1 MISNPASGGGIG
13 AFFTHR
19 LGPRPQAKFLTGLW
33 RFMAGH
39 SKWSQIKRKKAVTD
53 ARRGQL
59 WTKLLK
65 EITVAARLGGG
76 DPSGNSRLRSAVQE
90 ARSANVPSDNIDRAI
105 KRGTGQL
112 EGFTFEEISYEGYGP
127 GGVAILVETLT
138 DNKNRTVSE
147 VRHLFSK
154 SGGNLGENGCVAWM
168 FQKRAFFAIDKQAMS
183 EEGFMDLALEL
194 EVDDISIEEETYEIY
209 TAPEDYG
216 PVLDELEKRG
226 VELVAKEL
234 TMLPQSSVELGA
246 DQAPRLLRLLEALE
260 DNDDVQ
266 HVWANF
272 DIDPS
277 LLAEQTG

>member
-1 MISNPASGGGIG
+1 
-13 AFFTHR
+13 
-19 LGPRPQAKFLTGLW
+19 
-33 RFMAGH
+33 MAGH
-39 SKWSQIKRKKAVTD
+39 SKWAQIKRKKAVTD

-65 EITVAARLGGG
+65 EITVAAKLGGG
-76 DPSGNSRLRSAVQE
+76 DPDGNARLRSAIQE
-90 ARSANVPSDNIDRAI
+90 AKSANVPNDNIERAV

-112 EGFTFEEISYEGYGP
+112 EGFTLEEITYEGYGP
-127 GGVAILVETLT
+127 GGVAILVEALT
-138 DNKNRTVSE
+138 DNKNRTVSD

-168 FQKRAFFAIDKQAMS
+168 FQKRGFFAIDAQAMS
-183 EEGFMDLALEL
+183 AEAFRDLVLEL
-194 EVDDISIEEETYEIY
+194 EADDISIEEETYEIY

-226 VELVAKEL
+226 VGLVAKEL
-234 TMLPQSSVELGA
+234 AMLPQSLVDLGA
-246 DQAPRLLRLLEALE
+246 DQAPKLLKLLEALE

-277 LLAEQTG
+277 VLAEQAG

>member
-1 MISNPASGGGIG
+1 
-13 AFFTHR
+13 
-19 LGPRPQAKFLTGLW
+19 
-33 RFMAGH
+33 MAGH

-76 DPSGNSRLRSAVQE
+76 DPNGNSRLRSAVQE
-90 ARSANVPSDNIDRAI
+90 AKSANVPSDNIDRAI

-127 GGVAILVETLT
+127 GGVAILVEALT

-168 FQKRAFFAIDKQAMS
+168 FHKRAFFAIDKQAMS

-226 VELVAKEL
+226 IELVGKEL
-234 TMLPQSSVELGA
+234 AMLPQSSVELGA
-246 DQAPRLLRLLEALE
+246 DQAPKLLKLLEALE

-266 HVWANF
+266 HVWSNF

-277 LLAEQTG
+277 VLAEQTG

>member
-1 MISNPASGGGIG
+1 
-13 AFFTHR
+13 
-19 LGPRPQAKFLTGLW
+19 
-33 RFMAGH
+33 MAGH
-39 SKWSQIKRKKAVTD
+39 SKWAQIKRKKAVTD

-65 EITVAARLGGG
+65 EITVAARIGGG
-76 DPSGNSRLRSAVQE
+76 DPTGNARLRTAIQE
-90 ARSANVPSDNIDRAI
+90 AKGSNVPNENIERAI

-112 EGFTFEEISYEGYGP
+112 EGFTYEEITYEGYGP

-168 FQKRAFFAIDKQAMS
+168 FHKRGFFAIDKETMG
-183 EEGFMDLALEL
+183 EEDFMDLALEL
-194 EVDDISIEEETYEIY
+194 EVDDISIEEETFEIY
-209 TAPEDYG
+209 TAPEEYSQ
-216 PVLDELEKRG
+216 VLDELESRG
-226 VELVAKEL
+226 VALAAKEL
-234 TMLPQSSVELGA
+234 AMLPQSSVELGA
-246 DQAPRLLRLLEALE
+246 DEAPKLLKLLEALE

-272 DIDPS
+272 DIDAS
-277 LLAEQTG
+277 VLAEQAG

>member
-1 MISNPASGGGIG
+1 
-13 AFFTHR
+13 
-19 LGPRPQAKFLTGLW
+19 
-33 RFMAGH
+33 MAGH
-39 SKWSQIKRKKAVTD
+39 SKWAQIKRKKAVTD

-76 DPSGNSRLRSAVQE
+76 DPGGNSRLRTAIQE
-90 ARSANVPSDNIDRAI
+90 ARGANVPNDNIERAI

-112 EGFTFEEISYEGYGP
+112 EGYSYEEVTYEGYGP

-154 SGGNLGENGCVAWM
+154 SGGNLGESGCVAWM
-168 FQKRAFFAIDKQAMS
+168 FRKRGFFAIDKQAMT
-183 EEGFMDLALEL
+183 EEDFMDLAVDLGA
-194 EVDDISIEEETYEIY
+194 DDISIEEETYEIY
-209 TAPEDYG
+209 TAPEDYAATRE
-216 PVLDELEKRG
+216 ELETRAI
-226 VELVAKEL
+226 ELAAKEL
-234 TMLPQSSVELGA
+234 AMLPQSSVELGA
-246 DQAPRLLRLLEALE
+246 DQAPQLLRLLEALE

-272 DIDPS
+272 DIDAS
-277 LLAEQTG
+277 VLAAQVGGAG

>member
-1 MISNPASGGGIG
+1 
-13 AFFTHR
+13 
-19 LGPRPQAKFLTGLW
+19 
-33 RFMAGH
+33 MAGH
-39 SKWSQIKRKKAVTD
+39 SKWAQIKRKKAVTD

-76 DPSGNSRLRSAVQE
+76 EPSANARLRSAIQE
-90 ARSANVPSDNIDRAI
+90 AKGANVPNDNIDRAI

-112 EGFTFEEISYEGYGP
+112 EGFTYEEITYEGYGP

-168 FQKRAFFAIDKQAMS
+168 FQKRGFFAIDKGTMS
-183 EEGFMDLALEL
+183 EEAFMDLALEL
-194 EVDDISIEEETYEIY
+194 EADDISLEDETYEIY
-209 TAPEDYG
+209 TAPEDFS
-216 PVLDELEKRG
+216 PVLDQLEERG
-226 VELVAKEL
+226 IDLVAQEL
-234 TMLPQSSVELGA
+234 AMLPQSSVELGA
-246 DQAPRLLRLLEALE
+246 DEAPKLLNLLEALE

-277 LLAEQTG
+277 LLKEATGRGG

>member
-1 MISNPASGGGIG
+1 
-13 AFFTHR
+13 
-19 LGPRPQAKFLTGLW
+19 
-33 RFMAGH
+33 MAGH

-76 DPSGNSRLRSAVQE
+76 DPNGNSRLRSAVQE
-90 ARSANVPSDNIDRAI
+90 AKSANVPSDNIDRAI

-127 GGVAILVETLT
+127 GGVAILVEALT

-168 FQKRAFFAIDKQAMS
+168 FHKRAFFAIDKQAMS

-226 VELVAKEL
+226 IELVGKEL
-234 TMLPQSSVELGA
+234 AMLPQSSVELGA
-246 DQAPRLLRLLEALE
+246 DQAPKLLKLLEALE

-266 HVWANF
+266 HVWSNF

-277 LLAEQTG
+277 VLAKQTG

>member
-1 MISNPASGGGIG
+1 
-13 AFFTHR
+13 
-19 LGPRPQAKFLTGLW
+19 
-33 RFMAGH
+33 MAGH

-65 EITVAARLGGG
+65 EITVAARIGGG
-76 DPSGNSRLRSAVQE
+76 DPSGNARLRSAIQE
-90 ARSANVPSDNIDRAI
+90 AKGANVPNENIERAI

-112 EGFTFEEISYEGYGP
+112 EGFTYEEITYEGYGP
-127 GGVAILVETLT
+127 GGVAILVEALT

-168 FQKRAFFAIDKQAMS
+168 FQKRGFFAIDKETMS
-183 EEGFMDLALEL
+183 EEDFMDLALEL
-194 EVDDISIEEETYEIY
+194 EADDISIEEETYEIY
-209 TAPEDYG
+209 SAPEDYSQ
-216 PVLDELEKRG
+216 VLDELESRG
-226 VELVAKEL
+226 IALAAKEL
-234 TMLPQSSVELGA
+234 AMLPQSSVNLGA
-246 DQAPRLLRLLEALE
+246 DQAPSLLKLLEALE

-272 DIDPS
+272 DIDAS
-277 LLAEQTG
+277 LLAEQAG

>member
-1 MISNPASGGGIG
+1 
-13 AFFTHR
+13 
-19 LGPRPQAKFLTGLW
+19 
-33 RFMAGH
+33 MAGH

-65 EITVAARLGGG
+65 EITVAARIGGG
-76 DPSGNSRLRSAVQE
+76 DPSGNARLRTAIQE
-90 ARSANVPSDNIDRAI
+90 AKGANVPNENIERAI

-112 EGFTFEEISYEGYGP
+112 EGFTYEEITYEGYGP
-127 GGVAILVETLT
+127 GGVAILVEALT

-168 FQKRAFFAIDKQAMS
+168 FQKRGFFAIDKETMS
-183 EEGFMDLALEL
+183 EEDFMDLALEL
-194 EVDDISIEEETYEIY
+194 EADDISIEEETYEIY
-209 TAPEDYG
+209 TAPEDYSQ
-216 PVLDELEKRG
+216 VFDELASRG
-226 VELVAKEL
+226 IALAAKEL
-234 TMLPQSSVELGA
+234 AMLPQSSVDLGA
-246 DQAPRLLRLLEALE
+246 DQAPKLLKLLEALE

-272 DIDPS
+272 DIDAS
-277 LLAEQTG
+277 VLAEQAG

>member
-1 MISNPASGGGIG
+1 
-13 AFFTHR
+13 
-19 LGPRPQAKFLTGLW
+19 
-33 RFMAGH
+33 MAGH
-39 SKWSQIKRKKAVTD
+39 SKWAQIKRKKAVTD

-65 EITVAARLGGG
+65 EITVAAKLGGG
-76 DPSGNSRLRSAVQE
+76 DPDGNARLRSAIQE
-90 ARSANVPSDNIDRAI
+90 AKSANVPNNNIERAV

-112 EGFTFEEISYEGYGP
+112 EGFTLEEITYEGYGP
-127 GGVAILVETLT
+127 GGVAILVEALT
-138 DNKNRTVSE
+138 DNKNRTVSD

-168 FQKRAFFAIDKQAMS
+168 FQKRGFFAIDAQAMS
-183 EEGFMDLALEL
+183 EETFMDLVLEL
-194 EVDDISIEEETYEIY
+194 EADDISIEEETYEIY

-216 PVLDELEKRG
+216 AVLDELEKRG
-226 VELVAKEL
+226 VGLVAKEL
-234 TMLPQSSVELGA
+234 AMLPQSLVDLGA
-246 DQAPRLLRLLEALE
+246 DQAPKLLKLLEALE

-277 LLAEQTG
+277 VLAEQAG